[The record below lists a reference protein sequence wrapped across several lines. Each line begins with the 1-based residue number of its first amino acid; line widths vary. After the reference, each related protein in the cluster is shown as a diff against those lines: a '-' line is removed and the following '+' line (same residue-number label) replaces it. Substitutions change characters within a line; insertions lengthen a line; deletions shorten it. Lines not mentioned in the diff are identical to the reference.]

1 MNAKIKIPTRLSEIT
16 LRNYREV
23 ERIHK
28 SKMDDTD
35 KVINTVSCLCNLST
49 SDTKSIQWDE
59 VIGIYNRLIGVMNQ
73 EAFFT
78 NRFKINGVEYG
89 FIPNLDKMS
98 IGEYSDIDTFMS
110 QDDNE
115 LKIMSVLYR
124 PITVISNGLYEIEDY
139 TGDEN
144 YDTMM
149 DAPMNAVESGKVFF
163 YSLGSELLE
172 AIPHYLDKA
181 LNNRQISEQDLARQT
196 RSQRGGDGTLAYL
209 HLLMD
214 NLTDLIKPP
223 QRTYIKPLLF

>member
-78 NRFKINGVEYG
+78 NRFTIDGVEYG

-98 IGEYSDIDTFMS
+98 IGEYSDIDTFMA
-110 QDDNE
+110 DENNE
-115 LKIMSVLYR
+115 TKIMSVLYR
-124 PITVISNGLYEIEDY
+124 PIKAQAHGMYEIENY
-139 TGDEN
+139 TGDEDWEVILN
-144 YDTMM
+144 
-149 DAPMNAVESGKVFF
+149 APMNAVESGKVFF
-163 YSLGSELLE
+163 YNLGSDLLK
-172 AIPHYLDKA
+172 AIPPYLDKA
-181 LNNRQISEQDLARQT
+181 LKNKTIREQDLAQGT
-196 RSQRGGDGTLAYL
+196 RSQKGGGGTLAFL
-209 HLLMD
+209 HLLTD

-223 QRTYIKPLLF
+223 QRIYIKPLHF